1 MVTWLTLGNNENSHV
16 CPQEFKY
23 QKNENSTEEIRKK
36 LEAGK
41 LIILWLVGY
50 YKNLLL
56 RGERRESWK
65 YVNCL

>member
-1 MVTWLTLGNNENSHV
+1 MKIVMFARKNLNTR
-16 CPQEFKY
+16 
-23 QKNENSTEEIRKK
+23 KNENSTEEIRKK